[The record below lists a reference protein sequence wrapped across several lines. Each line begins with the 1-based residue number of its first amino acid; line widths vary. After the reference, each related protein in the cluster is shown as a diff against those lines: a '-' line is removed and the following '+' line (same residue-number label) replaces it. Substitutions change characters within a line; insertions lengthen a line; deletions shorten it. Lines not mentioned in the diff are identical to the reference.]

1 LAEFRIAYITTEW
14 DKAHVKYG
22 FWGMHGRAL
31 GLKPFAFGAFGGEFW
46 LQNKLFPPGQN
57 I

>member
-46 LQNKLFPPGQN
+46 LQNKLFPPSQN